1 MLVSMKKLLTIILAS
16 LLCSATAIAAPA
28 NKPEEIK
35 AITQLAHDFQSPPK
49 TKNHKQLASLMLNA
63 NILFTSPA
71 SDEYVRKAREESDP
85 NTDGVRAGGFHD
97 FAGFL
102 KREKRQVEE
111 RFSNLKIT
119 QDRDVAW
126 MLFDYE
132 FVIDGKVQNDGVE
145 AWQLVKRD
153 GKWKIFSV
161 TWSVNPRD

>member
-1 MLVSMKKLLTIILAS
+1 MLASMKKFLFAS
-16 LLCSATAIAAPA
+16 LLCCSAAAIAAPA
-28 NKPEEIK
+28 NKPEEVK
-35 AITQLAHDFQSPPK
+35 AIAQVAEDFQAALK
-49 TKNHKQLASLMLNA
+49 TKNHKQLAALMLNP

-71 SDEYVRKAREESDP
+71 TDEYVRKAREESDP

-102 KREKRQVEE
+102 KREKRPVEE
-111 RFSNLKIT
+111 RFTNVKIT

-132 FVIDGKVQNDGVE
+132 FVLDGKVQNDGVE

-153 GKWKIFSV
+153 GKWKIYSV
-161 TWSVNPRD
+161 TWSVNPRN